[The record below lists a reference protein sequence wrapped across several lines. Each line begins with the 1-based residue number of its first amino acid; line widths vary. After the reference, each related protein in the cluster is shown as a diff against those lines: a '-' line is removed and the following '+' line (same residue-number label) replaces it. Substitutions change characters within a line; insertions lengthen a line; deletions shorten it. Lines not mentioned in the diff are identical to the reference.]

1 MGESVDIAAKLK
13 LLASAENRLV
23 LLGVQVYFLC
33 CVSPVVRCGAVA
45 RPGGLVDYQQNI
57 FWLALAICC
66 ITLNPSRTPAHW
78 MRYVPLAVVI
88 TTTVSYNSIFCIDGS
103 PLCGAAVRPG
113 LVGVGGLTIPSNLL
127 EFLLLQ
133 PPVVYRHPR

>member
-33 CVSPVVRCGAVA
+33 CVSPVVRCGA
-45 RPGGLVDYQQNI
+45 
-57 FWLALAICC
+57 
-66 ITLNPSRTPAHW
+66 
-78 MRYVPLAVVI
+78 
-88 TTTVSYNSIFCIDGS
+88 
-103 PLCGAAVRPG
+103 AVRPG